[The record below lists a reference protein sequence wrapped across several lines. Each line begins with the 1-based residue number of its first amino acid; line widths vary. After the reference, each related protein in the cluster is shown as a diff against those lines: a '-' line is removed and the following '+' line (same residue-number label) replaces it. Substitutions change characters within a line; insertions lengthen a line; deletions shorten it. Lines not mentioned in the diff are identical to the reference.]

1 MPEYRKW
8 ITSNPNVLFGKPAIR
23 DTRIPVELILDEL
36 AGGITMEE
44 LIEAY
49 PRLTIEAVHA
59 ALAFA
64 ADTVRSEVVYP
75 LEPLE
80 QESYL
85 EHSCSGKQGVMNYA
99 RTSHDCPENA

>member
-1 MPEYRKW
+1 MEMPEYRKW

-64 ADTVRSEVVYP
+64 ADTIRSEVVYP
-75 LEPLE
+75 LEPFE
-80 QESYL
+80 QENYPERL
-85 EHSCSGKQGVMNYA
+85 WDAHQGVIN
-99 RTSHDCPENA
+99 